1 MEESISLKEIYEIV
15 KKKLWLILA
24 ITVIAILISAVVSL
38 FILTPIYQSSTQI
51 LVNNAKSDNNAIDI
65 NDIRTNTELINTYS
79 VIIKSPAILD
89 IVIEEL
95 ELERSSAALKK
106 QINVKPENNS
116 QVVSIVVEDED
127 PVLAVNIANTI
138 SNVFKTRIIEL
149 MNNNVDNVSILA
161 EAKVSENPSPIKPNP
176 TLNLAIAIIIGLM
189 TGVGLAFLLEYL
201 DNTVKTEQ
209 DIEKLLE
216 LPVLGS
222 ISQISEHEEKTSAFS
237 QKNRPVGGVT
247 IES

>member
-15 KKKLWLILA
+15 KKRIWLILT
-24 ITVIAILISAVVSL
+24 ITVIATLISAVVSL

-51 LVNNAKSDNNAIDI
+51 LVNNTKSENNGLDI

-95 ELERSSAALKK
+95 ELNRSYGALKS

-116 QVVSIVVEDED
+116 QVVSIVVEDKN
-127 PVLAVNIANTI
+127 PVLAANIANRI
-138 SNVFKTRIIEL
+138 ASVFKTSIVDL
-149 MNNNVDNVSILA
+149 MNNNVDNVSVLA
-161 EAKVSENPSPIKPNP
+161 EAKISENPSPIKPNS
-176 TLNLAIAIIIGLM
+176 TLNIAIAIVLGLM
-189 TGVGLAFLLEYL
+189 AGVGLAFLLDYL

-209 DIEKLLE
+209 DIVNLLD

-222 ISQISEHEEKTSAFS
+222 ISQIREQEEKASVPS
-237 QKNRPVGGVT
+237 QQNQAVGSVT

>member
-15 KKKLWLILA
+15 KKRLWLILT
-24 ITVIAILISAVVSL
+24 ITVIATLISAVVSL
-38 FILTPIYQSSTQI
+38 FVLTPIYQSSTQI
-51 LVNNAKSDNNAIDI
+51 LVNNPKSENNAFDI
-65 NDIRTNTELINTYS
+65 NDIRTNTELISTYS

-95 ELERSSAALKK
+95 ELDRSSGTLKN

-116 QVVSIVVEDED
+116 QVVSIVVEDEN
-127 PVLAVNIANTI
+127 PVLAADIANTI
-138 SNVFKTRIIEL
+138 ANVFKIRIVEL
-149 MNNNVDNVSILA
+149 MNVDNVSILA

-176 TLNLAIAIIIGLM
+176 TLNVAIAIIIGLM
-189 TGVGLAFLLEYL
+189 AGVGLAFLLEYL

-222 ISQISEHEEKTSAFS
+222 ISQIREQEEKTSAVS
-237 QKNRPVGGVT
+237 QQNRSVGGVT